1 MTLKVPRHRISRQ
14 RVLWSTDQAKVSY
27 LKASVSS
34 LRYQAKG
41 LELKGLKLNL
51 SVSIDREPRIAS
63 EQSTAENINLNPK
76 AKDPI
81 DSSNKSQA
89 KDSNLMLQVCR

>member
-1 MTLKVPRHRISRQ
+1 MMLKVPRHRISCQ

-51 SVSIDREPRIAS
+51 SVSIDREPRVAS
-63 EQSTAENINLNPK
+63 EQSTTEHINLIQKQKMPPIQATSPK
-76 AKDPI
+76 LRI
-81 DSSNKSQA
+81 
-89 KDSNLMLQVCR
+89 LI